1 MQQLAPAP
9 ASFEVT
15 AVVPPGLEQVAAAE
29 LAALG
34 AEEVRPLRRAVAC
47 RTDLAGFYRLH
58 LRARIPFR
66 FLRELGRFPCRG
78 RADLHQGV
86 QHAADWDHWL
96 PPEASFKVEASGSLP
111 ELNHSHYTA
120 LEVKNALVDLQRQRW
135 GSRSMVNLED
145 PDLALHL
152 HLSPGLPIG
161 SGGGGAI
168 HPGNPYSGGRGS
180 RGRGGGGQSQARND
194 ADRGGGTAILSLE
207 GGGSSLHRR
216 GYRAA
221 MGLAPLKENLAA
233 GLIAL
238 TAWDGSVP
246 LVDPLCGSG
255 TLLLEAAAAAL
266 GHAPGLRPPS
276 ELGSAATGH
285 GRAFGPMASSRP
297 AAARSFSFERW
308 PDFDAGLWRREV
320 EAAAAQ
326 TRPARA
332 DGSAVGPLVGIE
344 QDPAVLAQA
353 RANAAAAGLA
363 EHLRLEPGD
372 FRDFSPPP
380 GPGILVCN
388 PPYGDR
394 LGRGDDLEALYADL
408 GRMVRERC
416 SGWTLW
422 LLSGNPALT
431 GALRLKASQR
441 IAVSNGGIDCRWLRY
456 EIR

>member
-1 MQQLAPAP
+1 MQQPAPAP

-66 FLRELGRFPCRG
+66 FLRELARFPCRG
-78 RADLHQGV
+78 RADLHYGV

-152 HLSPGLPIG
+152 HLSPGRPFG
-161 SGGGGAI
+161 SGGGGPI
-168 HPGNPYSGGRGS
+168 HPGNPYGGS
-180 RGRGGGGQSQARND
+180 RGNNGRGGGGRGPTGND
-194 ADRGGGTAILSLE
+194 PGQGGGMAILSLE

-238 TAWDGSVP
+238 TGWDGSVP

-285 GRAFGPMASSRP
+285 GRAFGPTASSRP

-308 PDFDAGLWRREV
+308 PDFDPGLWRREV

-332 DGSAVGPLVGIE
+332 DGSAVAPLVGIE

>member
-1 MQQLAPAP
+1 MQQPAPAP

-66 FLRELGRFPCRG
+66 FLRELARFPCRG
-78 RADLHQGV
+78 RADLHYGV

-152 HLSPGLPIG
+152 HLSPGRPF
-161 SGGGGAI
+161 
-168 HPGNPYSGGRGS
+168 GGRGPTQPGHPYGGG
-180 RGRGGGGQSQARND
+180 RGNHGRGGGGRGPTGND
-194 ADRGGGTAILSLE
+194 PGQGGGIAILSLE
-207 GGGSSLHRR
+207 GDGSSLHRR

-238 TAWDGSVP
+238 TGWDGSVP

-285 GRAFGPMASSRP
+285 GRAFGPTASSRP

-308 PDFDAGLWRREV
+308 PDFDPGLWRREV

-332 DGSAVGPLVGIE
+332 DGSAVAPLVGIE

-363 EHLRLEPGD
+363 EHLSLEPGD